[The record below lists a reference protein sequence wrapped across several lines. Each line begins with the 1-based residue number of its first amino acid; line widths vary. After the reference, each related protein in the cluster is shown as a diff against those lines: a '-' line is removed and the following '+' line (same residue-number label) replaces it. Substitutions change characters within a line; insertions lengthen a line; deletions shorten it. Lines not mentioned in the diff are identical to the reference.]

1 MSTLDSQLPLI
12 LLVSGLKVLN
22 TPTNLL
28 GAFLIC

>member
-12 LLVSGLKVLN
+12 LLVSDLKVLS